1 MKQKLIFSSKVANLV
16 LSWFNFVMFFSMR
29 CCWSGI
35 SKTLGYESNYAWILL
50 NLPVFI
56 FFLFFAVFIAN
67 VCMYM
72 LVKKESNLWSY
83 ICNGFNIV
91 FLIVILVIIK
101 LGAVDYMRFVW
112 PAFFTYLGITIA
124 ILALVFMIF
133 IYPKT
138 PLKECKYFK
147 LGTMGIVGVWLVLY
161 LFNISFNRITCGAN
175 VYAVE
180 KEYQVVFSSS
190 TESRAWVEVDG
201 VRYFD
206 NYNGVNRTYT
216 KIHKV
221 SVPMEVLDNA
231 GHYKIHVQKLTYR
244 GPFGGYF
251 GRDISKEYSF
261 RPVSAEDGIK
271 YYSLS
276 DIHMAGKAS
285 AKTVSY
291 FNDIDFFVLAGD
303 IVSMMDSFVD
313 ANLTNVYAHQ
323 ITKGNIPIVYA
334 RGNHELKGKYAEEF
348 HNFVGT
354 NHGNFYY
361 NIYLDNTFITVL
373 DIGEDHDD
381 DWWEYY
387 DTAYYEEYREAQYKM
402 LEDTYLSSEHLAYD
416 YKLAVCHIPVVF
428 VNNRHN
434 HEIAKAKFTEL
445 LNKLEINMCI
455 SGHQHDLLIFE
466 PGTVTPN
473 EVLKY
478 NKEFSS
484 KKTYKGYLTDFNF
497 VNLAVS
503 KRGHTQTDSSNLTN
517 MKSQIGTYI
526 SVDFG
531 NKTQTVKFTDSLGK
545 EINVVN
551 PFADINYGKEL
562 VFSLKTNRIV

>member
-83 ICNGFNIV
+83 ICNVFNIV
-91 FLIVILVIIK
+91 FFIVILVIIK
-101 LGAVDYMRFVW
+101 LGAIDYMRFVW

-138 PLKECKYFK
+138 PLNECKYFK
-147 LGTMGIVGVWLVLY
+147 YGTMGIVGIWLVLY

-291 FNDIDFFVLAGD
+291 FNDIDFFV
-303 IVSMMDSFVD
+303 
-313 ANLTNVYAHQ
+313 
-323 ITKGNIPIVYA
+323 
-334 RGNHELKGKYAEEF
+334 
-348 HNFVGT
+348 
-354 NHGNFYY
+354 
-361 NIYLDNTFITVL
+361 
-373 DIGEDHDD
+373 
-381 DWWEYY
+381 
-387 DTAYYEEYREAQYKM
+387 
-402 LEDTYLSSEHLAYD
+402 
-416 YKLAVCHIPVVF
+416 
-428 VNNRHN
+428 
-434 HEIAKAKFTEL
+434 
-445 LNKLEINMCI
+445 
-455 SGHQHDLLIFE
+455 
-466 PGTVTPN
+466 
-473 EVLKY
+473 
-478 NKEFSS
+478 
-484 KKTYKGYLTDFNF
+484 
-497 VNLAVS
+497 
-503 KRGHTQTDSSNLTN
+503 
-517 MKSQIGTYI
+517 
-526 SVDFG
+526 
-531 NKTQTVKFTDSLGK
+531 
-545 EINVVN
+545 
-551 PFADINYGKEL
+551 
-562 VFSLKTNRIV
+562 